1 MSGPADPARSPDPPA
16 SEGPDPG
23 VPLVVKILWS
33 AFAIWAVAYF
43 VLYLVPDFRD
53 WRGGGR

>member
-1 MSGPADPARSPDPPA
+1 
-16 SEGPDPG
+16 

-33 AFAIWAVAYF
+33 AFAIWAVVYF
-43 VLYLVPDFRD
+43 VTYLVPEFRD